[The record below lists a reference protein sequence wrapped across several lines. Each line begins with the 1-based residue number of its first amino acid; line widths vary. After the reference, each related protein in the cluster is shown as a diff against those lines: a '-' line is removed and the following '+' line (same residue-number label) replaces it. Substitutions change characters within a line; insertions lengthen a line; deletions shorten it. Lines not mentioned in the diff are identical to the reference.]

1 MSKHSIE
8 LINKY
13 KDNYE
18 HYIDGAAELT
28 EQMDEFDCSLRDV
41 VTDIIA
47 QYLWRNMHLNEASE
61 SFCSVV
67 KRILDKHV
75 DFDVYMGDLDE
86 AECEI
91 SEESKVLMKF

>member
-1 MSKHSIE
+1 MNKRSIE

-47 QYLWRNMHLNEASE
+47 QYLWQNMHLNEAGE

-67 KRILDKHV
+67 KRILDRYV

-86 AECEI
+86 AECEL